1 MNDNYLNIHI
11 LFTTGVA
18 NMNRDD
24 SGAPKQVT
32 IGGATRNR
40 HSSQSMTRPKRLM
53 FEQSAPGE
61 RTTWRAKTGMAE
73 LALAKLI
80 DLANQSGK
88 PLTAED
94 QVKATERISKAIRD
108 LVQNKKKAEK
118 AAKERSAK
126 KTEKAATS
134 AAPSLGE
141 TTDAQGEANGEE
153 SPTGADVSTDADAG
167 GPKDTLVWLAE
178 HEVDALALKVLNS
191 IRSDANIDDF
201 VGKNGRTQSLT
212 IAAFGRMFAFR
223 PDLQNEAAIQRS
235 HAFTTH
241 ATSIEP
247 DYFTAVDDLP
257 TNEQGA
263 GAGHLDLAQYSSGVN
278 YWHCNIDRRQL
289 WSTWIAPVDPAKT
302 RAQLVDLIT
311 ALLLAQPNG
320 KQTTTASKTVPDA
333 VLAVP
338 ATAPIAL
345 HQAFEAPVKAT
356 AEGFRQPSVDALLAE
371 HARTVAFTPRQF
383 PVAAHYAGTV
393 TPTDQAGVTS
403 HVSLDDV
410 IDVIVDWILD
420 GRPTGNTTEVA

>member
-40 HSSQSMTRPKRLM
+40 HSSQAMTRPKRLM

-61 RTTWRAKTGMAE
+61 RTTWRAKSGMAN
-73 LALAKLI
+73 LAMAKLI

-88 PLTAED
+88 PLTTAEEE
-94 QVKATERISKAIRD
+94 KATELISTAIGS
-108 LVQNKKKAEK
+108 LVQNKEKAEK
-118 AAKERSAK
+118 AARERSRK
-126 KTEKAATS
+126 KAEAAASAS
-134 AAPSLGE
+134 AAQ
-141 TTDAQGEANGEE
+141 AEANGEE
-153 SPTGADVSTDADAG
+153 TPTEADASTDADAG

-178 HEVDALALKVLNS
+178 HEVNALALQVLNS
-191 IRSDANIDDF
+191 VRSDASTDDF
-201 VGKNGRTQSLT
+201 VGNNGRTQSLT

-257 TNEQGA
+257 TNDQGA

-345 HQAFEAPVKAT
+345 HQAFEAPVKPT
-356 AEGFRQPSVDALLAE
+356 AAGFRRPSVNALLAE
-371 HARTVAFTPRQF
+371 HAKTVAFTPRQF
-383 PVAAHYAGTV
+383 PAAAHFAGTV
-393 TPTDQAGVTS
+393 TPTDQAGVIT

-410 IDVIVDWILD
+410 IDVIVDWILA
-420 GRPTGNTTEVA
+420 GRPTSKTTEAA

>member
-40 HSSQSMTRPKRLM
+40 HSSQAMTRPKRLM

-61 RTTWRAKTGMAE
+61 RTTWRAKTGMTD
-73 LALAKLI
+73 LALEKLM

-88 PLTAED
+88 PLRTDE
-94 QVKATERISKAIRD
+94 QSKARELISRAISS
-108 LVQNKKKAEK
+108 LVQNQEKAEK
-118 AAKERSAK
+118 AAKERSRK
-126 KTEKAATS
+126 NGKAIS
-134 AAPSLGE
+134 ASVPQA
-141 TTDAQGEANGEE
+141 EANDEE
-153 SPTGADVSTDADAG
+153 TPTGVDTSTDADTG

-178 HEVDALALKVLNS
+178 QEVNDLALQVLNS
-191 IRSDANIDDF
+191 VRSDASTDDF

-241 ATSIEP
+241 ATSVEP

-257 TNEQGA
+257 TNVQGA

-289 WSTWIAPVDPAKT
+289 WSTWIAPVDPTKT

-345 HQAFEAPVKAT
+345 HQAFEAPVEAT
-356 AEGFRQPSVDALLAE
+356 AVGFRQPSVNALLAE
-371 HARTVAFTPRQF
+371 HAKIVAFTPRQF

-393 TPTDQAGVTS
+393 TPTDQAGVTT

-410 IDVIVDWILD
+410 IDVIVDWILA
-420 GRPTGNTTEVA
+420 GRPTGNTTEPA

>member
-1 MNDNYLNIHI
+1 MNDNYLNIHV

-40 HSSQSMTRPKRLM
+40 HSSQAMTRPKRLM

-73 LALAKLI
+73 LTLAKLI
-80 DLANQSGK
+80 DLASQSGK
-88 PLTAED
+88 PLTTDEE
-94 QVKATERISKAIRD
+94 KEATELIAKEISS
-108 LVQNKKKAEK
+108 LVQNKEKAEK
-118 AAKERSAK
+118 AARAARERSRK
-126 KTEKAATS
+126 KAEAAAS
-134 AAPSLGE
+134 ASS
-141 TTDAQGEANGEE
+141 TQTEANDEE
-153 SPTGADVSTDADAG
+153 TPTGAEIGADAEAG

-178 HEVDALALKVLNS
+178 HEVNALALQVLNQL
-191 IRSDANIDDF
+191 RSDASIDDF

-257 TNEQGA
+257 TNVQGA

-278 YWHCNIDRRQL
+278 YWHCNIDRDQL
-289 WSTWIAPVDPAKT
+289 WSTWIAPVDPTKT

-320 KQTTTASKTVPDA
+320 RQTTTASKTVPDA

-356 AEGFRQPSVDALLAE
+356 AKGFRQPSVDALLAE

-383 PVAAHYAGTV
+383 PLPAHYAGTI
-393 TPTDQAGVTS
+393 TPTDPTDPVGVTS

-410 IDVIVDWILD
+410 IDVIVDWILA
-420 GRPTGNTTEVA
+420 GRPTGNTTEAA

>member
-40 HSSQSMTRPKRLM
+40 HSSQAMTRPKRLM

-73 LALAKLI
+73 LALGKLI

-88 PLTAED
+88 PLTTDE
-94 QVKATERISKAIRD
+94 QVKATELISKAISS
-108 LVQNKKKAEK
+108 LVQNKEKAEK
-118 AAKERSAK
+118 AARAARERSRK
-126 KTEKAATS
+126 KGEGAASAS
-134 AAPSLGE
+134 AAQ
-141 TTDAQGEANGEE
+141 AEANDEE
-153 SPTGADVSTDADAG
+153 TPTGADTSTDADAG

-178 HEVDALALKVLNS
+178 HEVNALALQVLNS
-191 IRSDANIDDF
+191 VRSDVSTDDF
-201 VGKNGRTQSLT
+201 VGKHGRTQSLT

-241 ATSIEP
+241 AASIEP

-257 TNEQGA
+257 TNVQGA

-356 AEGFRQPSVDALLAE
+356 AAGFRQPSVNALLAE
-371 HARTVAFTPRQF
+371 HAKTVAFTPRQF

-393 TPTDQAGVTS
+393 IPTDQAGVTT

-410 IDVIVDWILD
+410 IDVIVDWILA
-420 GRPTGNTTEVA
+420 GRPTGNTTEAA